1 MIKPES
7 LQYLF
12 SAPGSRLVVGYSG
25 GMDSHVLLHLL
36 ASLKKEHSFPTEI
49 HALHINHGVSPQSN
63 TWQDHC
69 EMTCKKLEVDFAAI
83 NVSVELAGR
92 GTEDS
97 AREVRYRAF
106 GEYLVA
112 GDNLLLAHHADDQAE
127 TILYRLTR
135 GSGLKGLGGMPKRR
149 KLGAATLLRPLL
161 HVARESL
168 QDYAEQEGL
177 QWIEDESNRDTRL
190 DRNYIRHNLIPVIKE
205 RWPGYARTWTRSAL
219 LAAEGS
225 DLNRELADLDLRKL
239 SSGNRGR
246 IDLTKLQSMSHAR
259 QRNLLCR
266 WIECAALPLP
276 SNAQLQQLVVQ
287 FAAARQDANPVVRWQ
302 GAEVR
307 RFRNHA
313 YLMQPLAQHDE
324 RAELHLNSD
333 QSLFLAVGTLTV
345 KQTQGG
351 GIWLKDGLSS
361 VVIRFRQGGERCH
374 PSGRVGSHPLK
385 KILQELR
392 VPPWLRDRIP
402 LICVGDQIAA
412 VAGLFNCQGFSASE
426 AQIGWEFRWSFSG
439 SGSMDFSN
447 PRNGIEV
454 NH

>member
-1 MIKPES
+1 
-7 LQYLF
+7 
-12 SAPGSRLVVGYSG
+12 
-25 GMDSHVLLHLL
+25 
-36 ASLKKEHSFPTEI
+36 
-49 HALHINHGVSPQSN
+49 
-63 TWQDHC
+63 
-69 EMTCKKLEVDFAAI
+69 
-83 NVSVELAGR
+83 
-92 GTEDS
+92 
-97 AREVRYRAF
+97 
-106 GEYLVA
+106 
-112 GDNLLLAHHADDQAE
+112 
-127 TILYRLTR
+127 
-135 GSGLKGLGGMPKRR
+135 
-149 KLGAATLLRPLL
+149 
-161 HVARESL
+161 
-168 QDYAEQEGL
+168 
-177 QWIEDESNRDTRL
+177 
-190 DRNYIRHNLIPVIKE
+190 
-205 RWPGYARTWTRSAL
+205 
-219 LAAEGS
+219 
-225 DLNRELADLDLRKL
+225 
-239 SSGNRGR
+239 
-246 IDLTKLQSMSHAR
+246 
-259 QRNLLCR
+259 
-266 WIECAALPLP
+266 
-276 SNAQLQQLVVQ
+276 
-287 FAAARQDANPVVRWQ
+287 
-302 GAEVR
+302 
-307 RFRNHA
+307 
-313 YLMQPLAQHDE
+313 MQPLAQHDE